1 MDDETQRRL
10 EQRATRGAER
20 GAAQVLEAARARA
33 DRPAPRRT
41 GAIGAGAIALALATL
56 AGVITLTRGDDTTS
70 VATPATTTTVPV
82 DPVPVIA
89 QSEASLVLF
98 DDCASVLAEL
108 KADALDRVGPYGLP
122 GRYGPFG
129 FFSTQEA
136 GAFLAQSRFNQSG
149 GPAAIGSDVA
159 SETNNQEAGVDEPD
173 LVETDGRRLFDV
185 HGGVLRVVDA
195 ARARVVATL
204 PLGLVNVHGAVLVDD
219 VLVVFANEPLS
230 DYRAGEAKVVLVDVT
245 GAPMIGERMTVDGS
259 IVDVRAV
266 AGRVH
271 LVTASVPTIAFTY
284 PTGGDE
290 GAEEAAT
297 EANRERIRSSSL
309 ADWLPSVTVTAPDGT
324 VRRDHEQLT
333 DCRAIRRPK
342 AFAGFDQT
350 SLVTLDLDDLAASD
364 STSVQAASL
373 LVYGSAENLY
383 TATTSVDDL
392 ELDTPRAVERP
403 VSASPHTDI
412 HRFSL
417 EGAPT
422 YAGSGRVVGYV
433 RDQFGLSE
441 HDGHLRAAS
450 TSYDGSTRSLVTV
463 LRVADGE
470 LVQTGVVDGLGLNE
484 DIQGVRFVGDVGYV
498 VTFRRTDPLH
508 VIDLS
513 DPMAPRLAGVLQVPG
528 YSAYLHPVGDGL
540 LLGVG
545 HDGTEDGRLTG
556 AAVSLIDV
564 HDPIAPVRADLEAF
578 GPLTSPV
585 TEPDHHAFLWWPAT
599 ATAYVPVGTLGIGGS
614 VQVVRLAEGTITR
627 VGAVSPTGAP
637 DPVDVV
643 FDRVVIIGDRLLS
656 VSRSGVQVSDLG
668 TLAPIAWVSFR

>member
-1 MDDETQRRL
+1 MDDDIPGL
-10 EQRATRGAER
+10 EQRATRGEER
-20 GAAQVLEAARARA
+20 GAAHVLGAARAHA
-33 DRPAPRRT
+33 ERPSPHRS
-41 GAIGAGAIALALATL
+41 GAIGVGAIALALATI
-56 AGVITLTRGDDTTS
+56 AGAVTLSRGDDATS
-70 VATPATTTTVPV
+70 IAAPDTTTTVPV

-98 DDCASVLAEL
+98 NSCANVLAEL

-129 FFSTQEA
+129 FLSTQEQ
-136 GAFLAQSRFNQSG
+136 GAFISDRFSQSG
-149 GPAAIGSDVA
+149 GLKEIGSDDA
-159 SETNNQEAGVDEPD
+159 SETNNQEEGVDEPD

-195 ARARVVATL
+195 AHARVVATL

-230 DYRAGEAKVVLVDVT
+230 DYRAGETKVVLVDVA
-245 GAPMIGERMTVDGS
+245 GAPVIGERMTVDGS

-284 PTGGDE
+284 PTGVDE

-324 VRRDHEQLT
+324 VVRDHEQLT
-333 DCRAIRRPK
+333 GCTSIRRPK

-350 SLVTLDLDDLAASD
+350 SLVTLDLDDLSASD

-373 LVYGSAENLY
+373 LVYGSADNLY
-383 TATTSVDDL
+383 TTTSVDDL
-392 ELDTPRAVERP
+392 EPDTPRAVDGS
-403 VSASPHTDI
+403 VNASPHTDI

-417 EGAPT
+417 DGTPS
-422 YAGSGRVVGYV
+422 YAGSGRVAGYV

-441 HDGHLRAAS
+441 HEGHLRAAS
-450 TSYDGSTRSLVTV
+450 TTRDGSTRSRVTV
-463 LRVADGE
+463 LRLAQGE
-470 LVQTGVVDGLGLNE
+470 LVQTGVVDGLGVNE

-513 DPMAPRLAGVLQVPG
+513 DPATPRLAGVLHVPG

-585 TEPDHHAFLWWPAT
+585 TEPDHHAFLWWPTT

-614 VQVVRLAEGTITR
+614 VQVVRLAEGTLTR
-627 VGAVSPTGAP
+627 VGAVSPAGAP

-656 VSRSGVQVSDLG
+656 VSRSGVQVSDLA
-668 TLAPIAWVSFR
+668 TLAPIAWVPFP